1 MLGDNEST
9 MENAATDA
17 DMGESFL
24 DLGENLNDVPDLI
37 LIEDNTEARVR
48 LTKAIVKDSK
58 TTAGNRYIEAYVV
71 ADDFPNS
78 PAIRIMM
85 MLPSADSD
93 AKQKMD
99 RLRSIKDFCTAF
111 GVQQAGTKLML
122 EAAVASQPWAWA
134 IIGIE
139 KGEGEYK
146 DKNRIKRFVVKR

>member
-1 MLGDNEST
+1 
-9 MENAATDA
+9 
-17 DMGESFL
+17 MGESFL

-78 PAIRIMM
+78 PAIRHMM
-85 MLPSADSD
+85 MLPSETSD

-99 RLRSIKDFCTAF
+99 RLRAIKEFCTAF
-111 GVQQAGTKLML
+111 GIQQAGTRIML
-122 EAAVASQPWAWA
+122 EAGATKQPWA

-139 KGEGEYK
+139 RGEGEYR
-146 DKNRIKRFVVKR
+146 DKNRIKRFTAER

>member
-9 MENAATDA
+9 INGTATDA

-37 LIEDNTEARVR
+37 LIDDNTEARVR

-58 TTAGNRYIEAYVV
+58 TTAGNKYIEAYVV

-99 RLRSIKDFCTAF
+99 RLRNIKDFCTAF
-111 GVQQAGTKLML
+111 GVQQVGTKLLL
-122 EAAVASQPWAWA
+122 EAAVANQPWAWA

-146 DKNRIKRFVVKR
+146 DKNRIKRFVAKR